1 MKKLMI
7 WLFLALIGSGL
18 SAAGTYAY
26 LTDQDM
32 AENEFGISENK
43 IHIEEVFEPP
53 DKPGPGSVIKKMPS
67 IVNDSAVAVYVRVSV
82 KFSTSAAEKICQPL
96 VINEHWEKKSD
107 GYYYYDKKLE
117 AGSRTEALF
126 REIVLK
132 SDITQEQILPFD
144 VLVYAE
150 SVQSCGFTQEE
161 AWCFFGIGSEV

>member
-7 WLFLALIGSGL
+7 WLFLAVIGSGL

-26 LTDQDM
+26 LTDLDR
-32 AENEFGISENK
+32 AENELSVTENE

-53 DKPGPGSVIKKMPS
+53 NKPEPGCVIKKMPS
-67 IVNDSAVAVYVRVSV
+67 IVNDSDVAVYVRVSV
-82 KFSTSAAEKICQPL
+82 KFSNSAAEKICQPL

-117 AGSRTEALF
+117 AGARTEALF

-132 SDITQEQILPFD
+132 SDITQEQIQPFD

-150 SVQSCGFTQEE
+150 SVQSFGFTQEE
-161 AWCFFGIGSEV
+161 AWHSFGIGSGV